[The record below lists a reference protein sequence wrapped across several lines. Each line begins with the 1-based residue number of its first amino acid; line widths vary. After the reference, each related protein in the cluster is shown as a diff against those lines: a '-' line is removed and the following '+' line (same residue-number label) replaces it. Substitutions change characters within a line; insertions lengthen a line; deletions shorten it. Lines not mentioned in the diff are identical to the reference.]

1 MSSPVGTT
9 RHRRVAAL
17 VRGRLSFANTLSVI
31 ALFVALGGA
40 SYAAVSLPRDSVGTQ
55 QLRAQAVTRAKLAF
69 DSVGTRQ
76 LRDDSVDETK
86 LAAGSVE
93 KRSLSPWIRGQL
105 ARRAEDGSP
114 GPRGEAGPRGAT
126 GPRGPGA
133 VAVDY
138 SAAASETPNP
148 QTVLDVDGL
157 SFSVSCDE
165 SGGTVTANF
174 AARSAVEGTLNETVT
189 VDSGLDAIGS
199 GAVDFTGNL
208 QIDMPAGTALETGG
222 PSAAAGFTR
231 VAVEAVY
238 SAEGRTVYLHM
249 FTTVDATAGKCSING
264 VAIPA

>member
-9 RHRRVAAL
+9 RRSRVAAF

-40 SYAAVSLPRDSVGTQ
+40 SYAAVSLPRDSVGTP
-55 QLRAQAVTRAKLAF
+55 QLRAQAVTRAKLASE
-69 DSVGTRQ
+69 SVG
-76 LRDDSVDETK
+76 K
-86 LAAGSVE
+86 G
-93 KRSLSPWIRGQL
+93 SLSPWIRGQL
-105 ARRAEDGSP
+105 ARRAADGAP
-114 GPRGEAGPRGAT
+114 GPRGDAGPRGLT

-138 SAAASETPNP
+138 SAPAGDTPDP
-148 QTVLDVDGL
+148 KTVLDVEGL

-165 SGGTVTANF
+165 SGGAVTANF

-189 VDSGLDAIGS
+189 VDSGTDPLGS

-208 QIDMPAGTALETGG
+208 QIDMPAGTPLETGG
-222 PSAAAGFTR
+222 PSAVTGYTR
-231 VAVEAVY
+231 VAIEAVY